1 MAKTIK
7 IKSKTLRQRNALI
20 VTNVVMYGS
29 KYAMPF
35 VPATVMTIINWDE
48 WFAQTNGGLPAGFL
62 ALVVATVISI
72 LGILKRDKLAEKH
85 ISTIIPF
92 ALALFV
98 VAASF
103 LWLSNVMHQAGMMFL
118 YTACAVAV
126 SAIDDQVQQSV
137 VKPALIEIEEDIKDA
152 GMSKKENKRQER
164 KKERLAEMEEARKRA
179 IE

>member
-1 MAKTIK
+1 MAKTKK
-7 IKSKTLRQRNALI
+7 IKSKTIQQRNALK
-20 VTNVVMYGS
+20 VTNVVMYGA

-48 WFAQTNGGLPAGFL
+48 WFAKTNGGLPAGFI
-62 ALVVATVISI
+62 ALIVATVVSI

-85 ISTIIPF
+85 ISTVIPF

-98 VAASF
+98 VAAAF
-103 LWLSNVMHQAGMMFL
+103 LWLSNVMYQAGMMFL
-118 YTACAVAV
+118 YTACAVAA
-126 SAIDDQVQQSV
+126 SAIDDQVQQSL

-164 KKERLAEMEEARKRA
+164 KKERLAEMEEARRRA
-179 IE
+179 TE